1 MKYFMRY
8 DTSLLKVLEI
18 WNDTFEESKGKLT
31 QSQVEAFLKTPETKK
46 LSTFGEKTL
55 RLGMKK
61 AYIEKTSK
69 LKDIHVIV
77 TEIDTVLQERELE
90 IKAEEK
96 AKQAVKRKAWEEKVN
111 KTQQERNSNYVKTGF
126 HETDSERSDRE
137 LQKQLKKNK
146 KLFEEK
152 KRRIKQR
159 TIELNKKYLNNI
171 ADAKSMVQ
179 IEVENKCT
187 TCRTVEK
194 YSIKVIDNN
203 FAYFVVCTK
212 CEKEILL
219 EARIKSIFKEKT
231 RFKQE
236 AEKKLEKIIQN
247 KQHDLTKKFN
257 KENKEVQNKTGEL
270 KNNINM
276 LNREIQYREE
286 NEENSIRQK
295 IKLEEIQ
302 LKHEKG
308 KALLDL
314 EKEIKAFT
322 ETIKTNK
329 IETKNIFNNE
339 ITNITRKIEAL
350 ETKINIEKE
359 PLKNLQNSIS
369 QKKISRYNLLNYF
382 RIKNHNKKMKKLDLK
397 TANLKDLQ
405 FKKLSIENEFKN
417 KIKKYKDEEQ
427 TKDTTLRD
435 TYDLQIKQLVNNF
448 EIKILKIKKNER
460 EITRRLK
467 EANSVEIRR
476 LKDEIRK
483 IDSEFNALFG
493 DSKKLIEDEASAL
506 IKNLTK
512 KEKKYLEEQLNGMKP
527 IEELTYEDSLKRLVL
542 FKYLNEFGVWYSDN
556 DKSFVYF
563 EKTEEFWDDFT
574 GRVRSRL
581 SSEPFFD
588 GTRGIDDWA
597 SK

>member
-1 MKYFMRY
+1 MRY

-18 WNDTFEESKGKLT
+18 WNDTFEKSQGKLT
-31 QSQVEAFLKTPETKK
+31 PSQVERFLKTPETKK
-46 LSTFGEKTL
+46 LSTFSEKTL
-55 RLGMKK
+55 ILGMKK
-61 AYIEKTSK
+61 AYIKKTSK
-69 LKDIHVIV
+69 LNDIYEIV
-77 TEIDTVLQERELE
+77 SEIDKVHQERALE

-96 AKQAVKRKAWEEKVN
+96 AKQAEKRKAWEEKVN
-111 KTQQERNSNYVKTGF
+111 KPQQERNSNYVKTGF

-137 LQKQLKKNK
+137 LQEQLKKNK
-146 KLFEEK
+146 NLFEEK
-152 KRRIKQR
+152 KRRIKQK
-159 TIELNKKYLNNI
+159 TIELNEKYLKNI
-171 ADAKSMVQ
+171 AAAKSMIQ

-203 FAYFVVCTK
+203 FAYFVVCPK

-231 RFKQE
+231 RLKQE

-247 KQHDLTKKFN
+247 KQNDLTKEFN
-257 KENKEVQNKTGEL
+257 KENKEVINKTGEL

-302 LKHEKG
+302 LEHEKG

-314 EKEIKAFT
+314 EKEIKVVSRRT
-322 ETIKTNK
+322 QNK
-329 IETKNIFNNE
+329 KLDAENIFIKENT
-339 ITNITRKIEAL
+339 ISTLNIEKL
-350 ETKINIEKE
+350 ERKINIAEKHS
-359 PLKNLQNSIS
+359 KNLIS
-369 QKKISRYNLLNYF
+369 QKKKNKYNVLNYF
-382 RIKNHNKKMKKLDLK
+382 RIKNHNKKMKEIDLN

-405 FKKLSIENEFKN
+405 FKKVSIENEFKN
-417 KIKKYKDEEQ
+417 KIKKYEDEQ
-427 TKDTTLRD
+427 QIKDTTLRN
-435 TYDLQIKQLVNNF
+435 TYDLQIKQLRNNF

-467 EANSVEIRR
+467 EANGEEIRR

-527 IEELTYEDSLKRLVL
+527 IEELTYEESLKRLVL
-542 FKYLNEFGVWYSDN
+542 FKYLNEFGVWYSEN

-563 EKTEEFWDDFT
+563 EKTEQFWDDFT
-574 GRVRSRL
+574 GRIRNRL
-581 SSEPFFD
+581 SSQSFFD

>member
-1 MKYFMRY
+1 MRY

-96 AKQAVKRKAWEEKVN
+96 AKQAEKRKAWEDRVN
-111 KTQQERNSNYVKTGF
+111 KSQQERNSNYVETGF
-126 HETDSERSDRE
+126 HETDSERSERE
-137 LQKQLKKNK
+137 LQKQLKKNR

-152 KRRIKQR
+152 KQRIKQK
-159 TIELNKKYLNNI
+159 TIELNKSYLKNI
-171 ADAKSMVQ
+171 SDAKTMVQ
-179 IEVENKCT
+179 LEIENKCT

-194 YSIKVIDNN
+194 YSIKVINNN
-203 FAYFVVCTK
+203 FSYFVVCPK

-219 EARIKSIFKEKT
+219 EAKIESIFKEKT
-231 RFKQE
+231 RLKQE

-247 KQHDLTKKFN
+247 KQNDLTKKFN
-257 KENKEVQNKTGEL
+257 KENKEVINKTGEL
-270 KNNINM
+270 KNNINK

-286 NEENSIRQK
+286 NEEDSVRQK

-302 LKHEKG
+302 LEHEKG

-329 IETKNIFNNE
+329 IESKNIFNKE
-339 ITNITRKIEAL
+339 IANITREIEVL

-359 PLKNLQNSIS
+359 HSKNLQNSIS
-369 QKKISRYNLLNYF
+369 QKKISNYNILNYF
-382 RIKNHNKKMKKLDLK
+382 RIKNHNKRMKKVDLK
-397 TANLKDLQ
+397 SANLKDLQ

-417 KIKKYKDEEQ
+417 KIKKYEDEEQ
-427 TKDTTLRD
+427 IKDTTLRD
-435 TYDLQIKQLVNNF
+435 TYDLQIKQLIDNF
-448 EIKILKIKKNER
+448 EIKKLEIKKNER
-460 EITRRLK
+460 EITRSLK
-467 EANSVEIRR
+467 EANGVEIRKF
-476 LKDEIRK
+476 KDEIRK

-493 DSKKLIEDEASAL
+493 DSKKLIDDEVSAL

-542 FKYLNEFGVWYSDN
+542 FKYLNEFGVWYSEN

-563 EKTEEFWDDFT
+563 EKTEQFWDDFT
-574 GRVRSRL
+574 GRVRNRL
-581 SSEPFFD
+581 SSESFFD

>member
-1 MKYFMRY
+1 MRY

-18 WNDTFEESKGKLT
+18 WNDTFEKSQGKLT
-31 QSQVEAFLKTPETKK
+31 PSQVERFLKTPETKK
-46 LSTFGEKTL
+46 LSSFSEKTL
-55 RLGMKK
+55 ILGMKK
-61 AYIEKTSK
+61 AHIKKTSK
-69 LKDIHVIV
+69 LNDIYEIV
-77 TEIDTVLQERELE
+77 SEIDKVHQERALE

-96 AKQAVKRKAWEEKVN
+96 AKQAEKRKAWEEKVN
-111 KTQQERNSNYVKTGF
+111 KPQQERNSNYVKTGF

-137 LQKQLKKNK
+137 LQEQLKKNK
-146 KLFEEK
+146 NLFEEK
-152 KRRIKQR
+152 KRRIKQK
-159 TIELNKKYLNNI
+159 TIELNEKYLKNI
-171 ADAKSMVQ
+171 AAAKSMIQ

-203 FAYFVVCTK
+203 FAYFVVCPK

-231 RFKQE
+231 RLKQE

-247 KQHDLTKKFN
+247 KQNDLSKKFN
-257 KENKEVQNKTGEL
+257 KENKEVINKTGEL
-270 KNNINM
+270 KNNINI

-302 LKHEKG
+302 LEHEKG

-314 EKEIKAFT
+314 EKEIKVVSRRT
-322 ETIKTNK
+322 QNK
-329 IETKNIFNNE
+329 KLDAENIFIKENT
-339 ITNITRKIEAL
+339 ISTLNIEKL
-350 ETKINIEKE
+350 ERKINIAEKHS
-359 PLKNLQNSIS
+359 KNLIS
-369 QKKISRYNLLNYF
+369 QKKKNKYNVLNYF
-382 RIKNHNKKMKKLDLK
+382 RIKNHNKKMKEIDLN

-405 FKKLSIENEFKN
+405 FKKVSIENEFKN
-417 KIKKYKDEEQ
+417 KIKKYEDEQ
-427 TKDTTLRD
+427 QIKDTTLRN
-435 TYDLQIKQLVNNF
+435 TYDLQIKQLRNNF

-467 EANSVEIRR
+467 EANGEEIRR

-512 KEKKYLEEQLNGMKP
+512 KEKKYLEEQLNGIKP

-542 FKYLNEFGVWYSDN
+542 FKYLNEFGVWYSEN

-574 GRVRSRL
+574 GRIRNRL

>member
-1 MKYFMRY
+1 MRY